1 MAKKVTTTHTEAP
14 AETTFLCDSRE
25 AQHVFLAGTFNN
37 WNPEDVPMGRLDDGT
52 WSVALALA
60 PGKYE
65 YKFVVDGVWWA
76 PLGEG
81 CVTNPFGTLNCT
93 IEVPEATAPRKAE
106 AGA

>member
-1 MAKKVTTTHTEAP
+1 MAKNVKRTP
-14 AETTFLCDSRE
+14 AESPERTIFSCDSRE

-37 WNPEDVPMGRLDDGT
+37 WNPEDVPMDRLDDGT
-52 WSVALALA
+52 WSVVLALA

-65 YKFVVDGVWWA
+65 YKFVVDGVWLA

-81 CVTNPFGTLNCT
+81 CITNPFGTLNCT
-93 IEVPEATAPRKAE
+93 IEVPKVAVPRRAE

>member
-1 MAKKVTTTHTEAP
+1 MNKNAKTSHDEAPGTTT
-14 AETTFLCDSRE
+14 FSCDSRE
-25 AQHVFLAGTFNN
+25 AQQVFLAGTFNN
-37 WNPEDVPMGRLDDGT
+37 WNPEDIPMKHLDDGT
-52 WSVALALA
+52 WSVELSLE
-60 PGKYE
+60 PGNYE

-93 IEVPEATAPRKAE
+93 IEVPMAAVPRRAE